1 MACAFHVYI
10 WHLYIVYLWSV
21 KWCAYERTLYCMAV
35 YIEAPLILLC
45 FMITVFFFF
54 LQIEGLQQPQI
65 VR

>member
-1 MACAFHVYI
+1 MACAFHEYI

-21 KWCAYERTLYCMAV
+21 KWCAYECTLYCMAV

-54 LQIEGLQQPQI
+54 FTN
-65 VR
+65 